1 MHLNDLKQKSPKD
14 LLTEAEALGI
24 EDASSMRKQDLMFAI
39 LKKVASDDNV
49 IYGEGT
55 IEVLQDGFG
64 FLRSAQSNYLAGP
77 DDIYV
82 SPAQVKKFGLR
93 TGDTIEGEIRAPKD
107 NERYFALTKIN
118 RINFDDPEKSKLRI
132 NFDNLTPLYPT
143 QKLDFD
149 VICGDKDYTTRII
162 DLVAPQGKGQRGLI
176 VAPPRTGKT
185 VMLQNIA
192 HAIST
197 NHPEVY
203 LMVLLIDERPEEVT
217 DMTRSVKGEVI
228 SSTFD
233 EPATRHVQVA
243 EMVIEKAKRLVENK
257 KDVVIL
263 LPASAA
269 PTIRSFPLPAKF

>member
-1 MHLNDLKQKSPKD
+1 M
-14 LLTEAEALGI
+14 
-24 EDASSMRKQDLMFAI
+24 
-39 LKKVASDDNV
+39 
-49 IYGEGT
+49 
-55 IEVLQDGFG
+55 
-64 FLRSAQSNYLAGP
+64 
-77 DDIYV
+77 
-82 SPAQVKKFGLR
+82 
-93 TGDTIEGEIRAPKD
+93 
-107 NERYFALTKIN
+107 
-118 RINFDDPEKSKLRI
+118 
-132 NFDNLTPLYPT
+132 
-143 QKLDFD
+143 
-149 VICGDKDYTTRII
+149 
-162 DLVAPQGKGQRGLI
+162 APQGKGQRGLI

-257 KDVVIL
+257 K
-263 LPASAA
+263 
-269 PTIRSFPLPAKF
+269 TW